1 MCLYI
6 RILCAQTSRT
16 KICNLQVPEIFKRHL
31 GVNKKDVA
39 QNNNSNNK
47 CKSKI

>member
-16 KICNLQVPEIFKRHL
+16 KICNLQVPEIFKRL
-31 GVNKKDVA
+31 GVNKKDIA